1 MPVHPDL
8 IELVR
13 CPKCRG
19 KLKLRADEGGF
30 DCGACRVWYPV
41 IDGIPQ
47 LLVDEAQP
55 LDGGGSASG

>member
-1 MPVHPDL
+1 MAVHPDL
-8 IELVR
+8 VELVR

-19 KLKLRADEGGF
+19 KLVLRKDETGF
-30 DCGACRVWYPV
+30 TCGACRVLYPV

-55 LDGGGSASG
+55 LDGTAE